1 MKLTSM
7 TTAELIALYDARI
20 AGRWAALCVSVA
32 GAGLFSHI
40 ACDNG
45 PAVIGITLN
54 SGVTLTRNARGRC
67 EDAPCCGCC
76 S

>member
-1 MKLTSM
+1 MASNRYP
-7 TTAELIALYDARI
+7 AACIACGNTVPANGGTMRKR
-20 AGRWAALCVSVA
+20 GRRWLV
-32 GAGLFSHI
+32 SHI